1 MEITITNNQEQWQD
15 LRKGRFTASE
25 IHKLMGTPRNKSEY
39 LSETAKTFVYEKAS
53 ELLTGISKPIY
64 GEALTWGIENE
75 KEAFEYFQHFQDEF
89 FTYYGGETYTFIP
102 YGEYSGYS
110 PDALGSNCIIEIKN
124 PFNSAIHL
132 KNMSIKNA
140 EDLKSLHPEYYW
152 QMQLG
157 MIASAVDFGYF
168 VSYDKRMPDS
178 HKLFISHIER
188 EDVQEIIDEKLHYA
202 NDLLQSICHTNV
214 TL

>member
-39 LSETAKTFVYEKAS
+39 LSDTAKTFVYEKAS
-53 ELLTGISKPIY
+53 ELLTGISKPIW
-64 GEALTWGIENE
+64 GEALTWGTENE

-89 FTYYGGETYTFIP
+89 YTYYGGETYTFIP

-110 PDALGSNCIIEIKN
+110 PDALGSNCIVEIKN

-132 KNMSIKNA
+132 KNRSIKCA
-140 EDLKSLHPEYYW
+140 EDLLKLHPEYYW

-168 VSYDKRMPDS
+168 VSYDKRMPSS
-178 HKLFISHIER
+178 HNLFISHIER
-188 EDVQEIIDEKLHYA
+188 EDVQEIIDEKLYYA
-202 NDLLQSICHTNV
+202 NELLQSIV
-214 TL
+214 KEL

>member
-1 MEITITNNQEQWQD
+1 MEITITQD
-15 LRKGRFTASE
+15 ESKWLSIREGKFTASE
-25 IHKLMGTPRNKSEY
+25 IHKLMGIPRNKSEY

-53 ELLTGISKPIY
+53 ELLTGVRKPIW
-64 GEALTWGIENE
+64 GEALTWGTENE
-75 KEAFEYFQHFQDEF
+75 KEAFEYFQQHQDEF
-89 FTYYGGETYTFIP
+89 YTYYGGETYTFIP

-132 KNMSIKNA
+132 KNRSIKCA
-140 EDLKSLHPEYYW
+140 EDLFKLHPEYYW

-157 MIASAVDFGYF
+157 MIASAVDYGYF
-168 VSYDKRMPDS
+168 VSYDKRMPKS

-188 EDVQEIIDEKLHYA
+188 DDVQDLIDEKLYYA
-202 NDLLQSICHTNV
+202 NQLLQSIIKE
-214 TL
+214 L

>member
-1 MEITITNNQEQWQD
+1 MEITLTNNQEQWQS

-25 IHKLMGTPRNKSEY
+25 IHKLMGTPKNKSEY
-39 LSETAKTFVYEKAS
+39 LSETAKSFVFDKAS
-53 ELLTGISKPIY
+53 ELLTGITKPIY
-64 GEALTWGIENE
+64 GEALNWGIENE

-102 YGEYSGYS
+102 YTDYSGYS

-132 KNMSIKNA
+132 KNMSIKNNDDFK
-140 EDLKSLHPEYYW
+140 DLHSDYYW

-157 MIASAVDFGYF
+157 MLATANEFGYF
-168 VSYDKRMPDS
+168 VSYDKRMPDT
-178 HKLFISHIER
+178 HKLAIAHIELDDV
-188 EDVQEIIDEKLHYA
+188 EDLIKEKLYYA
-202 NDLLQSICHTNV
+202 NELLQSICHRNV

>member
-1 MEITITNNQEQWQD
+1 MDITITSDESKWLS
-15 LRKGRFTASE
+15 LREGKFTASE

-39 LSETAKTFVYEKAS
+39 LSDTAKTFVYEKAS
-53 ELLTGISKPIY
+53 ELLTGIRKPIW
-64 GEALTWGIENE
+64 GEALTWGTENE
-75 KEAFEYFQHFQDEF
+75 KEAFEVFQENQDEF
-89 FTYYGGETYTFIP
+89 YTYYGGETYTFIP

-110 PDALGSNCIIEIKN
+110 PDALGSNCIVEIKN

-132 KNMSIKNA
+132 KNRSIKCA
-140 EDLKSLHPEYYW
+140 EDLLKLHHEYYW

-168 VSYDKRMPDS
+168 VSYDKRMPSS
-178 HKLFISHIER
+178 HNLFISHIER

-202 NDLLQSICHTNV
+202 NDLLQSIV
-214 TL
+214 REL

>member
-1 MEITITNNQEQWQD
+1 MEITITQD
-15 LRKGRFTASE
+15 ESKWLSIREGKFTASE

-39 LSETAKTFVYEKAS
+39 LSDTAKTFVYEKAS
-53 ELLTGISKPIY
+53 ELLTGIRKPIW
-64 GEALTWGIENE
+64 GEALTWGTENE
-75 KEAFEYFQHFQDEF
+75 KEAFEFFQQHQDEF
-89 FTYYGGETYTFIP
+89 YTYYGSETYTFIP

-110 PDALGSNCIIEIKN
+110 PDALGSNCIVEIKN

-132 KNMSIKNA
+132 KNRLIKWS
-140 EDLKSLHPEYYW
+140 EDLFKLHPEYYW

-168 VSYDKRMPDS
+168 VSYDKRMPKS

-188 EDVQEIIDEKLHYA
+188 DDVQDLIDEKLYYA
-202 NDLLQSICHTNV
+202 NKLLQSIV
-214 TL
+214 TEL

>member
-1 MEITITNNQEQWQD
+1 MEITITHDQD
-15 LRKGRFTASE
+15 KWLQIREGRFTASE

-53 ELLTGISKPIY
+53 ELLTGIRKPIW

-75 KEAFEYFQHFQDEF
+75 KEAFEYFQQNQDEF
-89 FTYYGGETYTFIP
+89 YTYYGGETYTFIP
-102 YGEYSGYS
+102 YTDYSGYS

-132 KNMSIKNA
+132 KNRDIKDA
-140 EDLKSLHPEYYW
+140 DTLKQLHPEYYW

-157 MIASAVDFGYF
+157 LLATANEFGYF
-168 VSYDKRMPDS
+168 VSYDKRMPNS
-178 HKLFISHIER
+178 HKLFISHIELQDV
-188 EDVQEIIDEKLHYA
+188 EDLIKEKLYYA
-202 NDLLQSICHTNV
+202 NELLQSIV
-214 TL
+214 TEL